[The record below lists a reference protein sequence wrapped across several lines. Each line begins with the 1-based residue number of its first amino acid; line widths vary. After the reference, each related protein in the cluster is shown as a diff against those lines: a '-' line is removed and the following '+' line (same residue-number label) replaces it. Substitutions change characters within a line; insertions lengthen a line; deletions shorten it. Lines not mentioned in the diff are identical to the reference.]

1 MSLIDHIIYATNVH
15 QGGGKVLLLPI
26 LEALKNK
33 KNTVFI
39 LDQRL
44 KFPNSLILKGRIL
57 RVSPTLT
64 SRFFLEFQLLRLI
77 TEETRIL
84 CMGNLP
90 PLLAEPKQVVVYLQN
105 RYLIENLSLSS
116 FSLLVRIRINLERF
130 WLKSKA
136 HRVNHF
142 IVQTNSMSK
151 LLQLKLWRVP
161 GIVPYIVLPKVEKN
175 KSNLALKNRYDY
187 VYIATGA
194 PHKNHRYLIEAW
206 IIMAKRGFF
215 PTLCLTIGKDNEPEL
230 FRWIDARRQKYDLKI
245 EMVGE
250 LKHSEVQ
257 NLYNISS
264 TLVYPSI
271 VESLGLPL
279 LEAVASGISIIAS
292 DLDFVHD
299 IIKPTAVFN
308 PHSTVSIADTLMK
321 NYPKSKVKTLIKV
334 QSASS
339 FLKHATSINN
349 NL

>member
-1 MSLIDHIIYATNVH
+1 MSLIDNIIYATNVH
-15 QGGGKVLLLPI
+15 QGGGKVLLLPV

-39 LDQRL
+39 LDERL
-44 KFPNSLILKGRIL
+44 KFPNSLILKGRII
-57 RVSPTLT
+57 RVPPTLT
-64 SRFFLEFQLLRLI
+64 GRFFLEFQLLRLI
-77 TEETRIL
+77 TEDTRII

-90 PLLAEPKQVVVYLQN
+90 PLFAKPKQVVVYVQN

-116 FSLLVRIRINLERF
+116 FPLLVRIRINLERS
-130 WLKSKA
+130 WLKARA

-151 LLQLKLWRVP
+151 LLQLRLWRVP
-161 GIVPYIVLPKVEKN
+161 GIVPYIFLPKVEKI

-194 PHKNHRYLIEAW
+194 PHKNHRHLIEAW
-206 IIMAKRGFF
+206 IIMAKRGIF
-215 PTLCLTIGKDNEPEL
+215 PTLCLTISKDNEPEL
-230 FRWIDARRQKYDLKI
+230 FRWINARQQKYDLKI

-250 LKHSEVQ
+250 LKHAEVQ
-257 NLYNISS
+257 DLYNRSS
-264 TLVYPSI
+264 ALVYPSI

-279 LEAVASGISIIAS
+279 LEAVASGISVIAS

-308 PHSTVSIADTLMK
+308 PHSIQSIADTLMK
-321 NYPKSKVKTLIKV
+321 NYPKSKAKTHIKI
-334 QSASS
+334 QTTSS

-349 NL
+349 YL